1 MRLFIGIYPP
11 KEIIEYI
18 YNIEE
23 YLISKGIIGNYTKKE
38 NIHLTLKFL
47 GETEEYKLSDIK
59 KILNNYKK
67 LNIHLKIDKIS
78 YFKRNNQAILW
89 IGLSGDIEKLT
100 TNVINLNDDLLKLG
114 FQKETKKFKPHI
126 TIARKVKLDNLSL
139 RIINNIQMKGLN
151 FKINEINL
159 IKSTL
164 TKKGP
169 IYETLY

>member
-18 YNIEE
+18 YSIEE
-23 YLISKGIIGNYTKKE
+23 HLISKGIIGSYTKKE

-47 GETEEYKLSDIK
+47 GETEESKIEDIK
-59 KILNNYKK
+59 KILTNYKK
-67 LNIHLKIDKIS
+67 LNVNLKIDKIS

-89 IGLSGDIEKLT
+89 IGFCGDTEKLKLHS
-100 TNVINLNDDLLKLG
+100 VNLNNDLFNLG

-126 TIARKVKLDNLSL
+126 TLARKIKLDNLSL
-139 RIINNIQMKGLN
+139 RIINSIEIKDLS
-151 FKINEINL
+151 FKVDKINL